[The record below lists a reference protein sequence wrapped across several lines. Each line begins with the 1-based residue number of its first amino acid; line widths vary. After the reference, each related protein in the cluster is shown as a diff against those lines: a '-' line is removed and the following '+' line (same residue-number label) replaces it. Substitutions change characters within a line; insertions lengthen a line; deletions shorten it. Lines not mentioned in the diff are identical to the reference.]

1 VLGCSGGASSFL
13 PMFAQQTG
21 VRRDAG
27 ACGFLTPARWVRL
40 LAAPTHQRQPS
51 SALRLPLGLS
61 SWESS
66 KKNPIGVWTW
76 SVECLLSMWTLLLIG
91 VDE

>member
-40 LAAPTHQRQPS
+40 LAAPTPQRQPS
-51 SALRLPLGLS
+51 SALRLPLGLL
-61 SWESS
+61 E
-66 KKNPIGVWTW
+66 KKSDRSVDVERGV
-76 SVECLLSMWTLLLIG
+76 LAFN
-91 VDE
+91 VDFAPH